1 MRDEIFEDHGVTRPR
16 AKLLVVD
23 DREDNLFSIEA
34 ILERD
39 GYIIRTASSG
49 RAALRALLK
58 EEDFTLILMDV
69 QMPDLNGFETA
80 ELIYERDKLKHIP
93 IIFITANDHGED
105 SAFKG
110 YQLGGVDY
118 IYKPINPELLRAK
131 VAVFADLFNKNHA
144 LQAQEQKLAMANRQL
159 EKEIQD
165 RISSE
170 NKVNLLNARLIENIS
185 QLKATNEELER
196 FAYVAS
202 HDLQEPLR
210 KIILFGDQLMLK
222 CRENLGA
229 DGVVYLDKIMR
240 ASERMQLLIR
250 NILNVSGLGAEG
262 GLMVPVDLQAL
273 ITGVL
278 VDLEVSI
285 QQKNAVIDIGPLPRL
300 QGIPDKLRQLFQN
313 LIINA
318 LKFSRPGERPV
329 IRVFADVVQG
339 SDVPGI
345 KKEFATRPVC
355 RIHVEDNGI
364 GFEQKYAEGIFAL
377 FKRLNSLDTYEG
389 TGIGLSIC
397 RKIAE
402 MHNGTITATGRPGEG
417 AAFVLSLPMGVAEPV
432 YSS

>member
-1 MRDEIFEDHGVTRPR
+1 MTVSEFEEHEAVKPR

-39 GYIIRTASSG
+39 GYTIRTATSG
-49 RAALRALLK
+49 RAALRILLK

-144 LQAQEQKLAMANRQL
+144 LQAQEQKLATANQLL

-165 RISSE
+165 RIASE

-222 CRENLGA
+222 CKDNLGEQ
-229 DGVVYLDKIMR
+229 GTVYLDKIMR
-240 ASERMQLLIR
+240 ASGRMQLLIR
-250 NILNVSGLGAEG
+250 NILNVSGIGAESG
-262 GLMVPVDLQAL
+262 SMVPVDLNVL
-273 ITGVL
+273 IAGVIN
-278 VDLEVSI
+278 DLEISV
-285 QQKNAVIDIGPLPRL
+285 QQKEANIETETLPVIY
-300 QGIPDKLRQLFQN
+300 GIPERLRQLFQN

-318 LKFSRPGERPV
+318 LKFSKPGEPPH
-329 IRVFADVVQG
+329 IRIYSDLVKG
-339 SDVPGI
+339 LDVPGL
-345 KKEFATRPVC
+345 KKEYAEEPVC
-355 RIHVEDNGI
+355 RIYVQDNGI
-364 GFEQKYAEGIFAL
+364 GFEQKYAEGIFTL

-402 MHNGTITATGRPGEG
+402 MHNGTITASGSPGAG
-417 AAFVLSLPMGVAEPV
+417 ATFVLAVPVGVHDAV
-432 YSS
+432 LS

>member
-1 MRDEIFEDHGVTRPR
+1 MANEIFEEHGVTRPR

-49 RAALRALLK
+49 RAALRVLLK

-250 NILNVSGLGAEG
+250 NILNVSGLGADG
-262 GLMVPVDLQAL
+262 GLLVPVDLNAL
-273 ITGVL
+273 IAGVL

-285 QQKNAVIDIGPLPRL
+285 QQKNAVVDIGPLPRL

-318 LKFSRPGERPV
+318 LKFARPGETPV
-329 IRVFADVVQG
+329 IKIFSDVVHG
-339 SDVPGI
+339 ADVPGF
-345 KKEFATRPVC
+345 KKEFAAKPVC
-355 RIHVEDNGI
+355 RIHVQDNGI

-417 AAFVLSLPMGVAEPV
+417 ATFILSLPIGVTEPV